1 MVLPDLEFEIVEAN
15 TTQANQDIVEDDD
28 NKEEFDFPLFS
39 FGGVAGADQEEQNDD
54 EVVGDESDRG
64 RSTTRGSNL
73 VRISLRS
80 PSPEVIE
87 QSRPE
92 TYYFAKYDDLQKGQF
107 AMAALT
113 GDDIWAQSKT
123 APCTLGKVIDLKEYN
138 QKVEKDLARIQKQKR
153 IRPGKKKR
161 LTLIKAREQ
170 KEERE
175 KISRKIEKEK
185 KLQLKKA
192 KFQRRSGGNRFKKKS
207 FTSDAKKVSKP
218 TYRTE

>member
-1 MVLPDLEFEIVEAN
+1 
-15 TTQANQDIVEDDD
+15 
-28 NKEEFDFPLFS
+28 
-39 FGGVAGADQEEQNDD
+39 
-54 EVVGDESDRG
+54 
-64 RSTTRGSNL
+64 
-73 VRISLRS
+73 
-80 PSPEVIE
+80 
-87 QSRPE
+87 
-92 TYYFAKYDDLQKGQF
+92 
-107 AMAALT
+107 
-113 GDDIWAQSKT
+113 
-123 APCTLGKVIDLKEYN
+123 LKEYN